1 MLDGSAKHDMCP
13 LRLSLQVH
21 SVRTVWS
28 HHKGEQQRDQK
39 MTMDMADGR
48 STGGLVT
55 TILVLED
62 DASSAAMLEALLV
75 DAGYDVVT
83 VQRGSDAMLL
93 LGQRPFDLALFDVNI
108 PDFSGIEVLRDLREH
123 RLDLPVIFLSGET
136 SIEYAIDALR
146 FRAYDFVS
154 KPFDPAQLLGLVERA
169 LAEHK
174 LEVERVSQVTDME
187 AEIYRL
193 QHQAF
198 HDPLTGLPN
207 RALLNDRLTLA
218 IAQAQRTSRKVA
230 VLFLDLDRF
239 KPINDRHGHEN
250 GDHVLKEVA
259 RRFSAPLR
267 SADTLARL
275 GGDEFVV
282 VIPQIDN
289 PAAIAAVVDKL
300 QAALLP
306 AFSIDGS
313 SANLGVSV
321 GCAVFPDDGLTPE
334 ALLESADAAMYQHK
348 HRGAA

>member
-1 MLDGSAKHDMCP
+1 MTIEVA
-13 LRLSLQVH
+13 
-21 SVRTVWS
+21 
-28 HHKGEQQRDQK
+28 GEGAVVPK
-39 MTMDMADGR
+39 A
-48 STGGLVT
+48 

-62 DASSAAMLEALLV
+62 DVASAQMLEALLT
-75 DAGYDVVT
+75 DAGYSVAT
-83 VQRGSDAMLL
+83 VERGRDAMALL
-93 LGQRPFDLALFDVNI
+93 SRQAFDIALFDVNI
-108 PDFSGIEVLRDLREH
+108 PDFSGIEVLRELREH

-146 FRAYDFVS
+146 FRAFDFVS
-154 KPFDPAQLLGLVERA
+154 KPFDPGQLLDLVERA
-169 LAEHK
+169 LAERK
-174 LEVERVSQVTDME
+174 LEVARVSHVTEME
-187 AEIYRL
+187 AELYRL

-207 RALLNDRLTLA
+207 RALLNDRLTQA
-218 IAQAQRTSRKVA
+218 IAQAQRTSRRVA

-239 KPINDRHGHEN
+239 KPINDLHGHEN
-250 GDHVLKEVA
+250 GDRVLKEVA

-275 GGDEFVV
+275 GGDEFVA

-300 QAALLP
+300 EGALRAP
-306 AFSIDGS
+306 FSIDGQRVH
-313 SANLGVSV
+313 LGVSV
-321 GCAVFPDDGLTPE
+321 GCAVFPDDGLSPE